1 MSTQKQK
8 TPSSSAGGSRKK
20 TTVIRAALQ
29 WLKRHQS
36 SNGGWDADGWQ
47 GQCQS
52 GACQGK
58 QPERCTEQGGAVC
71 DVGVTG
77 LATLAFTGDG
87 HTHRSGEFKDVV
99 HKARRWLLRQQHS
112 DGSLG
117 FHEGHHAGAYNH
129 AIATMALCELYG
141 VTRDFTL
148 KRPAQKAV
156 DFTLK
161 SQNPNLGWRY
171 GIKDSH
177 NDTSVTGWQVLALKA
192 ARTAGLDVPDAA
204 FAGAQRW
211 FQRATNTEGRT
222 GYLSPGSGS
231 SMLAANDG
239 KFDAVPC
246 MTAVAVVCRIFTG
259 ERLSSEAVRSGAKI
273 VADSPPAWSGR
284 KLNFYYWYYGT
295 YAMYQVARHWKGWE
309 KDMLAA
315 VMPHQRDKGCVDGS
329 WDPVGEWC
337 LQGGRVYA
345 TAINALTMEIYYR
358 YARQEDVAKR

>member
-1 MSTQKQK
+1 
-8 TPSSSAGGSRKK
+8 
-20 TTVIRAALQ
+20 
-29 WLKRHQS
+29 
-36 SNGGWDADGWQ
+36 
-47 GQCQS
+47 
-52 GACQGK
+52 
-58 QPERCTEQGGAVC
+58 
-71 DVGVTG
+71 
-77 LATLAFTGDG
+77 
-87 HTHRSGEFKDVV
+87 
-99 HKARRWLLRQQHS
+99 
-112 DGSLG
+112 
-117 FHEGHHAGAYNH
+117 
-129 AIATMALCELYG
+129 MALCELYG